1 LGQDDGVLSEL
12 PPSFPSTRDAL
23 HRVAAHVLAR
33 RRHAYTG
40 RIGLRPSPGGMATPA
55 FGDDIEVVRTSGSIL
70 VTERASITN
79 RAPLTTLGAA
89 ADFAGVDLDLA
100 FSAGDDTPPVG
111 DAGEALAIDD
121 EAARALGRWFA
132 FGLGVIDELV
142 ATEPAATAAD
152 VPQVWP
158 EHFDLGCIV
167 TVGGDGGLDAGI
179 RASLGASPGDATEPL
194 PYFYLSPWLDDRPG
208 DPSYWNAPFGALQ
221 PYGSL
226 AALPAADQRA
236 AAVAF
241 LRTGIGHLMSSRPST
256 PASSRTTS

>member
-1 LGQDDGVLSEL
+1 MLSEL

-40 RIGLRPSPGGMATPA
+40 RIGLRPSPGGLATPA
-55 FGDDIEVVRTSGSIL
+55 FGDDVEVVRTSGSIL

-89 ADFAGVDLDLA
+89 AEFAGVDLDLA
-100 FSAGDDTPPVG
+100 FSAGEDTPPVG
-111 DAGEALAIDD
+111 DAGAALAIDD

-132 FGLGVIDELV
+132 FGLGVVDGLV
-142 ATEPAATAAD
+142 VTEPAVTAAD
-152 VPQVWP
+152 VAQVWP

-167 TVGGDGGLDAGI
+167 TVGGDGGLDAGV
-179 RASLGASPGDATEPL
+179 RASLGASPGDATEPT
-194 PYFYLSPWLDDRPG
+194 PYVYLSPWPDDRPG
-208 DPSYWNAPFGALQ
+208 DPSYWNAPFGALL
-221 PYGSL
+221 PYAAL
-226 AALPAADQRA
+226 ATLPAADQRG

-241 LRTGIGHLMSSRPST
+241 LRTGVHHLMASRRPD
-256 PASSRTTS
+256 AGEARG